1 MDFKDIKETIQST
14 YDDVLN
20 ELNISRITEV
30 EKPKVMKTKDKKVK
44 EPKPKKPKKKK
55 DKD

>member
-20 ELNISRITEV
+20 ELNIRRITEV
-30 EKPKVMKTKDKKVK
+30 EKLKMMKTKDKKVK
-44 EPKPKKPKKKK
+44 EPKLKKSKKKK

>member
-1 MDFKDIKETIQST
+1 MDFNDIKETIQSS
-14 YDDVLN
+14 YDEVLN
-20 ELNISRITEV
+20 ELNISRKTEV

-44 EPKPKKPKKKK
+44 ELKPKKSKKKK

>member
-44 EPKPKKPKKKK
+44 EPKPKRPKKKK

>member
-1 MDFKDIKETIQST
+1 MEFNDIKETIQSS

-20 ELNISRITEV
+20 ELNISRITEI

-44 EPKPKKPKKKK
+44 KSKKKK